1 MKFLKRGVA
10 LALLAAFA
18 LTTQPAQAYEK
29 DKTYKITILHTNDHH
44 GHFWRS
50 EYGEYGLAA
59 QKTLV
64 DSIRKEVAQEGGSV
78 LLLSGGDINTGV
90 PESDLQDAEPD
101 FRGMNLI
108 RYDAMAVG
116 NHEFDNPLTVLRQ
129 QEKWAKFPF
138 LSANIYQK
146 STGERLFKPWAIFTR
161 QDIKIAVIGLT
172 TDDTAKIGNPEYF
185 TDIEFRKPAEE
196 AKVVIQELNMNE
208 KPDVIIA
215 TTHMG
220 HYDNGDHGSN
230 APGDVEMARSLPAG
244 SLAMIVGGHSQDPVC
259 MASENKKQ
267 VNYVPGTPCA
277 PDKQNGIW
285 IVQAHEWGKYVGRA
299 DFEFR
304 NGEMKM
310 VNYQLIPV
318 NLKKKVT
325 WDNGKSERVLYT
337 PEIAENPQMLSLLT
351 PFQNKGKAQLEV
363 KIGSVNGLLEGDRSK
378 VRFVQTN
385 MGRVILAAQIARTGA
400 DFGVMSGGGIRDSIE
415 AGDITYKSVL
425 KVQPFGNIVVYAD
438 MSGKEVVDYLTAVA
452 QMKPDSGAYPQF
464 ANVSFVAKAGK
475 LTDLK
480 IKGEPVDPAKTYRMA
495 TLSFNATGGDGYP
508 RIDNKPGYVNTG
520 FIDAEVLKEFIQQN
534 SPLDAAAFT
543 PNGEVSW
550 L

>member
-1 MKFLKRGVA
+1 MKLMKRGVA
-10 LALLAAFA
+10 LALIAAWG
-18 LTTQPAQAYEK
+18 LTSQPAQAYEK

-64 DSIRKEVAQEGGSV
+64 DGIRKEVAAQGGSV

-108 RYDAMAVG
+108 GYDAMAVG
-116 NHEFDNPLTVLRQ
+116 NHEFDNPLSVLRQ
-129 QEKWAKFPF
+129 QEKWSKFPF

-146 STGERLFKPWAIFTR
+146 STGERLFKPWALFKR
-161 QDIKIAVIGLT
+161 QDLKIAVIGLT
-172 TDDTAKIGNPEYF
+172 TDDTAKIGNPEFF
-185 TDIEFRKPAEE
+185 TDIEFRKPADE
-196 AKVVIQELNMNE
+196 AKLVIQELQQNE

-220 HYDNGDHGSN
+220 HYDNGQHGSN

-267 VNYVPGTPCA
+267 ADYVPGTPCA
-277 PDKQNGIW
+277 PDRQNGIW

-304 NGEMKM
+304 NGEMKL
-310 VNYQLIPV
+310 VHYQLIPV

-325 WDNGKSERVLYT
+325 YPDGKSERVLYT
-337 PEIAENPQMLSLLT
+337 PEIAENQQMLSLLT
-351 PFQNKGKAQLEV
+351 PFQSKGKAQLDV
-363 KIGSVNGLLEGDRSK
+363 KIGTLNGRLEGDRSK

-385 MGRVILAAQIARTGA
+385 MGRLVLAAQMARTNA

-415 AGDITYKSVL
+415 GGDITYKDVL
-425 KVQPFGNIVVYAD
+425 KVQPFGNVVVYAD
-438 MSGKEVVDYLTAVA
+438 MSGKEVIVYLTAVA

-464 ANVSFVAKAGK
+464 ANVSFIAKDGK
-475 LTDLK
+475 LNDLK
-480 IKGEPVDPAKTYRMA
+480 IKGEPVDPAKTYRLA

-508 RIDNKPGYVNTG
+508 HIDNKPGYVNTG
-520 FIDAEVLKEFIQQN
+520 FIDAEVLKQFIQQN
-534 SPLDAAAFT
+534 SPIDVNMYE
-543 PNGEVSW
+543 PKGEVSW
-550 L
+550 Q

>member
-10 LALLAAFA
+10 LALLAAFTLA
-18 LTTQPAQAYEK
+18 GQPAQAYEK

-64 DSIRKEVAQEGGSV
+64 DGIRKEVAEEGGSV

-108 RYDAMAVG
+108 GYDAMAVG
-116 NHEFDNPLTVLRQ
+116 NHEFDNPMTVLRQ
-129 QEKWAKFPF
+129 QEKWSKFPF

-146 STGERLFKPWAIFTR
+146 STGERLFKPWAIFKR
-161 QDIKIAVIGLT
+161 QDLKIAVLGLT
-172 TDDTAKIGNPEYF
+172 TDDTAKIGNPEFF
-185 TDIEFRKPAEE
+185 TDIEFRKPADE
-196 AKVVIQELNMNE
+196 AKLVIQELNMGE
-208 KPDVIIA
+208 KPDIIIA

-220 HYDNGDHGSN
+220 HYDNGNHGSN

-267 VNYVPGTPCA
+267 VDYVPGTPCA

-337 PEIAENPQMLSLLT
+337 PEIAENQQMLSLLT
-351 PFQNKGKAQLEV
+351 PFQNKGKAQLDV
-363 KIGSVNGLLEGDRSK
+363 KIGSVNARLEGDRSK

-385 MGRVILAAQIARTGA
+385 MGHLLLAAQMARTSA

-415 AGDITYKSVL
+415 GGDITYKSVL

-438 MSGKEVVDYLTAVA
+438 MSGKEVIDYLPAVA

-464 ANVSFVAKAGK
+464 ANVSFVAKDGK
-475 LTDLK
+475 LNDLK
-480 IKGEPVDPAKTYRMA
+480 IKGEPVDSAKTYRMA

-520 FIDAEVLKEFIQQN
+520 FIDAEVLKEYVQKN
-534 SPLDAAAFT
+534 SPLDASMYE
-543 PNGEVSW
+543 PKGEVTW
-550 L
+550 Q

>member
-108 RYDAMAVG
+108 GYDAMAIG

-464 ANVSFVAKAGK
+464 ANVSFVAKEGK
-475 LTDLK
+475 LTELK

-543 PNGEVSW
+543 PKGEVSW

>member
-108 RYDAMAVG
+108 VYDAMAVG

-230 APGDVEMARSLPAG
+230 APGDVEMERSLPAG

-325 WDNGKSERVLYT
+325 WDNGKNERVLYT

-464 ANVSFVAKAGK
+464 ANVSFVAKEGK

-543 PNGEVSW
+543 PKGEVSW

>member
-10 LALLAAFA
+10 LALFAAFA
-18 LTTQPAQAYEK
+18 LAGQPAQAYEK

-64 DSIRKEVAQEGGSV
+64 DGIRKEVAEEGGSL

-108 RYDAMAVG
+108 GYDAMAVG

-129 QEKWAKFPF
+129 QEKWSKFPF

-146 STGERLFKPWAIFTR
+146 STGERLFKPWAIFKR
-161 QDIKIAVIGLT
+161 QDLKIAVLGLT
-172 TDDTAKIGNPEYF
+172 TDDTAKIGNPEFF
-185 TDIEFRKPAEE
+185 TDIEFRKPADE
-196 AKVVIQELNMNE
+196 AKLVIQELNMGE
-208 KPDVIIA
+208 KPDIIIA

-220 HYDNGDHGSN
+220 HYDNGNHGSN

-267 VNYVPGTPCA
+267 VDYVPGTPCA

-337 PEIAENPQMLSLLT
+337 PEIAENQQMLSLLT
-351 PFQNKGKAQLEV
+351 PFQNKGKAQLDV
-363 KIGSVNGLLEGDRSK
+363 KIGSVNARLEGDRSK

-385 MGRVILAAQIARTGA
+385 MGHLLLAAQMARTSA

-415 AGDITYKSVL
+415 GGDITYKSVL

-438 MSGKEVVDYLTAVA
+438 MSGKEVIDYLTAVA

-480 IKGEPVDPAKTYRMA
+480 IKGEPVDLAKTYRMA

-508 RIDNKPGYVNTG
+508 RIDNKSGYVNTG
-520 FIDAEVLKEFIQQN
+520 FIDAEVLKEYVQKN
-534 SPLDAAAFT
+534 SPLDASAYE
-543 PNGEVSW
+543 PKGEVSW
-550 L
+550 Q

>member
-108 RYDAMAVG
+108 GYDAMAVG

-196 AKVVIQELNMNE
+196 AKVVIQELNINE

-464 ANVSFVAKAGK
+464 ANVSFVAKEGK

>member
-108 RYDAMAVG
+108 GYDAMAVG

-325 WDNGKSERVLYT
+325 WDNGKSERVLYM

-425 KVQPFGNIVVYAD
+425 KVHPFGNIVVYAD

-464 ANVSFVAKAGK
+464 ANVSFVAKEGK

-543 PNGEVSW
+543 PKGEVSW